1 VVLMRSVLSSIYD
14 VVSQNSQVFVLPLF
28 IQPHRAQRLGIHSLN
43 SPSKNFGHLGYLT
56 QRSLKKNVF
65 SAEDESIARPLALLL
80 RKLFEFLEA
89 CRVQVENK
97 KLQLWVSW
105 ESYSY
110 FYAVRYLNLARSQ
123 KTKRRV
129 EWAFLSAKLTFS
141 FRFSFQA

>member
-1 VVLMRSVLSSIYD
+1 MPLWFFSPGTRSFRVF
-14 VVSQNSQVFVLPLF
+14 NSTL
-28 IQPHRAQRLGIHSLN
+28 RCR
-43 SPSKNFGHLGYLT
+43 
-56 QRSLKKNVF
+56 KNVF

-105 ESYSY
+105 ESHSY

-141 FRFSFQA
+141 LDSVFKRDEYVPHLHEFERHVTKSPIRRIILILQFEQTI

>member
-1 VVLMRSVLSSIYD
+1 MVLMRSVLSSIY
-14 VVSQNSQVFVLPLF
+14 VVVLQNSQVFVLPLF
-28 IQPHRAQRLGIHSLN
+28 IQPHRAQRLGIHSF
-43 SPSKNFGHLGYLT
+43 PSKNFGHLGYLT
-56 QRSLKKNVF
+56 QRSLLKNVF